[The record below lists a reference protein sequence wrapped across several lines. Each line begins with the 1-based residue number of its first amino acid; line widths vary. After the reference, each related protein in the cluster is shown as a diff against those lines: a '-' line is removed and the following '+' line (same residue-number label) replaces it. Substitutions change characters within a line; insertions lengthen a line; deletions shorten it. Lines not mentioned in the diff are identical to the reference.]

1 MDELVTG
8 QLLSRLD
15 RLESPEGY
23 GVVLTG
29 DELDIRV
36 AVMLEN
42 NNGKR
47 RISLVVLSSFASWPT
62 SQEITLR
69 KRPGPRKKTSC
80 PVFDEVTT
88 EKSLRAL
95 RSGFLRRAP
104 LAAPVAELSGSSSSE
119 ASASI
124 AAASRSES
132 ATV

>member
-47 RISLVVLSSFASWPT
+47 RISLVVLSSFAS
-62 SQEITLR
+62 
-69 KRPGPRKKTSC
+69 
-80 PVFDEVTT
+80 
-88 EKSLRAL
+88 
-95 RSGFLRRAP
+95 
-104 LAAPVAELSGSSSSE
+104 
-119 ASASI
+119 
-124 AAASRSES
+124 
-132 ATV
+132 